1 MLWPLW
7 RAAPPSSGPSRFLL
21 LLSRA
26 RGRPPSRVVPVR
38 TSVSP
43 LRYQMG
49 KSVSFAACPRCVVWA
64 PSWFSG
70 TACLQPTSSVWR
82 GEARSGSWLAVS
94 PETSLNVTLLCEER
108 ILSHGETWNSGGC
121 RHPGFPWTSAFPPPC
136 CPLDE
141 GKPWAPVP
149 SRVRGA
155 QASGPGLPRPRGGQR
170 QALREAGRARLS
182 TARAFFGIPTF
193 GSLCWVEDDVM
204 LQLSRGDAGP
214 EVRTGLWAGRGPFHQ
229 HPSLWKLMSQYH
241 GPLSCA

>member
-1 MLWPLW
+1 
-7 RAAPPSSGPSRFLL
+7 
-21 LLSRA
+21 
-26 RGRPPSRVVPVR
+26 
-38 TSVSP
+38 
-43 LRYQMG
+43 MG
-49 KSVSFAACPRCVVWA
+49 KSVSFAACPRCVVWV

-121 RHPGFPWTSAFPPPC
+121 HHPGFPWTSAFPPPC

-155 QASGPGLPRPRGGQR
+155 QASGPGLPRPRPAPPSHAGAALDSLGVFRYPDFRVTLLGGRRCYAAALQR
-170 QALREAGRARLS
+170 RRRPRSEDRPVGREGTISPTPVPLEPHVPISWPLVLCLS
-182 TARAFFGIPTF
+182 PAPT
-193 GSLCWVEDDVM
+193 SPCTPPS
-204 LQLSRGDAGP
+204 QLSSHPRGNPIPALPSRVP
-214 EVRTGLWAGRGPFHQ
+214 EMVALW
-229 HPSLWKLMSQYH
+229 
-241 GPLSCA
+241 